1 MSKKQPKQKI
11 KHMTTIRNH
20 VTLIG
25 NIGTSAEVTSF
36 ENGKKITRFSLATDK
51 SYRANNGKIYNETE
65 WHRIFAW
72 GELAG
77 FIESYGQKGKKVAI
91 HGRLVNRTY
100 LNREGQKRN
109 ITEVELKH
117 IIGLH

>member
-1 MSKKQPKQKI
+1 
-11 KHMTTIRNH
+11 MTTLRNH
-20 VTLIG
+20 ITLIG
-25 NIGTSAEVTSF
+25 NIGTNAEVTNF
-36 ENGKKITRFSLATDK
+36 ENGKKIARFSLATDK
-51 SYRANNGKIYNETE
+51 SYRANNGKNKQSTE

-72 GELAG
+72 GDMAK
-77 FIESYGQKGKKVAI
+77 FIESYGEKGKKVAI

-109 ITEVELKH
+109 VTEVELQQ

>member
-1 MSKKQPKQKI
+1 MGTNTEVINFDNGNKI
-11 KHMTTIRNH
+11 
-20 VTLIG
+20 
-25 NIGTSAEVTSF
+25 A
-36 ENGKKITRFSLATDK
+36 RFSLATSTSFRTNSGRTK
-51 SYRANNGKIYNETE
+51 NATE

-72 GELAG
+72 GDMAK
-77 FIESYGQKGKKVAI
+77 FIESYGEKGKKVAI

-100 LNREGQKRN
+100 LTKKGQKRN